1 MRAREKILVCHCT
14 ELHGVP
20 VSQALQTIPPQ
31 TELNKKKL
39 GDKNMKYGTTSGRR
53 KKQYFDIAAG
63 KIRQQKHLTQKYNI
77 MNYKVK
83 MRREQFLH
91 SFTQHNWGTNE
102 VIEKCKAN
110 HRKPS

>member
-1 MRAREKILVCHCT
+1 
-14 ELHGVP
+14 
-20 VSQALQTIPPQ
+20 
-31 TELNKKKL
+31 
-39 GDKNMKYGTTSGRR
+39 MKYGTTSGRR

-91 SFTQHNWGTNE
+91 SSTQHNWGTNE
-102 VIEKCKAN
+102 VIEKYKETTESPAEGLSPQDTAGA
-110 HRKPS
+110 KS

>member
-1 MRAREKILVCHCT
+1 MAHLVG
-14 ELHGVP
+14 E
-20 VSQALQTIPPQ
+20 
-31 TELNKKKL
+31 E
-39 GDKNMKYGTTSGRR
+39 

-91 SFTQHNWGTNE
+91 SSTQHNWGTNE

>member
-1 MRAREKILVCHCT
+1 MVHLTGE
-14 ELHGVP
+14 G
-20 VSQALQTIPPQ
+20 
-31 TELNKKKL
+31 KKL
-39 GDKNMKYGTTSGRR
+39 
-53 KKQYFDIAAG
+53 YFDIVAG

-91 SFTQHNWGTNE
+91 SSTQHNWGTNE